1 MPHQTVA
8 LKERLQYLGLA
19 ILTVFN
25 TYVCAS
31 LVAAALAP
39 LSDHR
44 LLLNTVPLLC
54 ATLIV
59 TALTVALLP
68 RGSWPRIGL
77 GRGVS
82 RGVTVGLVLGFIACG
97 ELLLVVVLFGLAEWV
112 PIADGALRFD
122 FRAAPGLG
130 LSLLVIGATAE
141 ELFARGLALQCLARA
156 LGPVGAVILT
166 SVGFAALH
174 GANPGVTFLAA
185 CNTALFGAVFG
196 VAVFRQRSLWLA
208 TGLHIGWNVAQVA
221 LGVNVSGITM
231 RLTEFN
237 LRLGQPDW
245 ITGGD
250 YGFEGGLLATR
261 TALGLLAAA
270 WWIPAPTRAAPTL
283 WDAPREDAGTLASGL
298 AGIDRTSGDE
308 PGDPIGERED

>member
-39 LSDHR
+39 LSDHQ

-82 RGVTVGLVLGFIACG
+82 RGVTVGLVLGNSC
-97 ELLLVVVLFGLAEWV
+97 W
-112 PIADGALRFD
+112 
-122 FRAAPGLG
+122 
-130 LSLLVIGATAE
+130 
-141 ELFARGLALQCLARA
+141 
-156 LGPVGAVILT
+156 
-166 SVGFAALH
+166 
-174 GANPGVTFLAA
+174 
-185 CNTALFGAVFG
+185 
-196 VAVFRQRSLWLA
+196 WLCC
-208 TGLHIGWNVAQVA
+208 
-221 LGVNVSGITM
+221 S
-231 RLTEFN
+231 
-237 LRLGQPDW
+237 
-245 ITGGD
+245 
-250 YGFEGGLLATR
+250 
-261 TALGLLAAA
+261 A
-270 WWIPAPTRAAPTL
+270 WRNGCPLPMEHY
-283 WDAPREDAGTLASGL
+283 DS
-298 AGIDRTSGDE
+298 TSGRRRGWGC
-308 PGDPIGERED
+308 PC

>member
-31 LVAAALAP
+31 LVAAALAS
-39 LSDHR
+39 LSDHL

-59 TALTVALLP
+59 TALTVAFLP
-68 RGSWPRIGL
+68 RASWQGIGL
-77 GRGVS
+77 GRGVG
-82 RGVTVGLVLGFIACG
+82 RGVTAGLVLGFIACG
-97 ELLLVVVLFGLAEWV
+97 ELLLLVMLFGLADWV
-112 PIADGALRFD
+112 PIDDGALRFD
-122 FRAAPGLG
+122 LRAAPALG
-130 LSLLVIGATAE
+130 LSLLAIGATAE

-166 SVGFAALH
+166 SAGFAALH
-174 GANPGVTFLAA
+174 AANPGVTFLAA

-208 TGLHIGWNVAQVA
+208 TGLHLGWNVAQVA
-221 LGVNVSGITM
+221 IGVNVSGLTM

-237 LRLGQPDW
+237 LKLGQPDW
-245 ITGGD
+245 ITGGN
-250 YGFEGGLLATR
+250 YGFEGGLLATG
-261 TALGLLAAA
+261 TALGLLAVA
-270 WWIPAPTRAAPTL
+270 WWLPAPTGPAPML
-283 WDAPREDAGTLASGL
+283 WDAPRHDAGTLATGL
-298 AGIDRTSGDE
+298 GGIDRTSGHE

>member
-31 LVAAALAP
+31 LVAAALSP
-39 LSDHR
+39 LSDNR
-44 LLLNTVPLLC
+44 LLLNTIPLLC

-68 RGSWPRIGL
+68 RGSWSRIGL

-82 RGVTVGLVLGFIACG
+82 RGLTVGLVLGFIACG

-122 FRAAPGLG
+122 FRAVPVLG
-130 LSLLVIGATAE
+130 LFLLVIGATAE

-250 YGFEGGLLATR
+250 YGFEGGLLATG

-270 WWIPAPTRAAPTL
+270 WWIPAPTRAAPML

-298 AGIDRTSGDE
+298 GGIDRTSGDE